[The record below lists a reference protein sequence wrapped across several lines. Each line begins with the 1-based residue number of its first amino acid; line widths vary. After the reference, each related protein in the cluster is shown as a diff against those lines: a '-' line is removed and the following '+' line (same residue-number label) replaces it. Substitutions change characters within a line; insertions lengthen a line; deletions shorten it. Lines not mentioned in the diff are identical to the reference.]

1 MILYRLNLVLFLVI
15 CLVFSC
21 SQEKKI
27 ELPPP
32 DYAKPGYTNLGSNSI
47 TTSLRFT
54 DITAA
59 SGIDFVHQNGAFGKK
74 WMPETTGSG
83 GGFLDYDQDGLPDLF
98 IVNSSYWPGHA
109 QSQTRPTPKLY
120 RNLGKGKF
128 EDVTEEARLDIVLYG
143 MGCAFADYDSDGD
156 TDIYLTAVGDNKLF
170 RNDGGKFQDVTRAM
184 KVAGNS
190 DEPGRPSA
198 WSTSAAWVDVDRDG
212 WLDLFVCNYVIWT
225 PETDLFT
232 TLDGKTK
239 SYATPQQYQGET
251 CRLYRNLK
259 GRGFENITEKAGVF
273 NPEGKSLGV
282 AIADFNEDGWPDIV
296 VANDTQPN
304 FLYMNKGDGTFT
316 DMGLMAGIGYDE
328 FGRAR
333 AGMGIDV
340 ADVSNTGRL
349 SIAIGNFAREPISLF
364 TQINDGVFQD
374 LAGRARLNSASL
386 LRLTFGVLLQDF
398 DLDGYADLFA
408 ANGHIEPEIN
418 NVQKDITF
426 EQTPQLFLNDGK
438 GRFTDVTAYVG
449 DACQQPIVA
458 RGLATADIDDDGDL
472 DLFITVN
479 AGPPKLLRNDQPA
492 ERSNWIKFRL
502 RGKSP
507 NLDAVGAAVS
517 VWSGD
522 LQQTRLVR
530 SGSSFLSQSF
540 CDELVFGLGP
550 SGKVDSIEV
559 RWPTDGAV
567 TRLVDAPAGSTYLI
581 SEVAAGLQRK

>member
-1 MILYRLNLVLFLVI
+1 
-15 CLVFSC
+15 
-21 SQEKKI
+21 
-27 ELPPP
+27 
-32 DYAKPGYTNLGSNSI
+32 
-47 TTSLRFT
+47 
-54 DITAA
+54 
-59 SGIDFVHQNGAFGKK
+59 
-74 WMPETTGSG
+74 
-83 GGFLDYDQDGLPDLF
+83 
-98 IVNSSYWPGHA
+98 
-109 QSQTRPTPKLY
+109 
-120 RNLGKGKF
+120 
-128 EDVTEEARLDIVLYG
+128 
-143 MGCAFADYDSDGD
+143 
-156 TDIYLTAVGDNKLF
+156 
-170 RNDGGKFQDVTRAM
+170 
-184 KVAGNS
+184 
-190 DEPGRPSA
+190 
-198 WSTSAAWVDVDRDG
+198 
-212 WLDLFVCNYVIWT
+212 
-225 PETDLFT
+225 LFT